1 MSPNTT
7 NTTNP
12 PDTKY
17 LAHPKT
23 ESSKKS
29 QKKSSNHIEMYH
41 FDQKRKT
48 KRLSVGDERL
58 LYYKNRKRKI
68 YNNNNKRK
76 IKVTISNKPIVFS
89 ALFKVIVSQ
98 VSFSDTTYLHM
109 FEI

>member
-17 LAHPKT
+17 LAQPKT
-23 ESSKKS
+23 ESSRKITKS
-29 QKKSSNHIEMYH
+29 NSSNHIEMYH

-58 LYYKNRKRKI
+58 LYYKNKNRNRKI
-68 YNNNNKRK
+68 YNNNKRK
-76 IKVTISNKPIVFS
+76 IKVTISKSKKTYPVFS
-89 ALFKVIVSQ
+89 F
-98 VSFSDTTYLHM
+98 
-109 FEI
+109 

>member
-17 LAHPKT
+17 LAQQQKT
-23 ESSKKS
+23 ESSKKITKS
-29 QKKSSNHIEMYH
+29 NSSNHIEMYH

-58 LYYKNRKRKI
+58 LYYKNRKI
-68 YNNNNKRK
+68 YNNNKRK
-76 IKVTISNKPIVFS
+76 IKVTISKKLV
-89 ALFKVIVSQ
+89 
-98 VSFSDTTYLHM
+98 
-109 FEI
+109 

>member
-1 MSPNTT
+1 
-7 NTTNP
+7 
-12 PDTKY
+12 
-17 LAHPKT
+17 
-23 ESSKKS
+23 
-29 QKKSSNHIEMYH
+29 MYH

-76 IKVTISNKPIVFS
+76 IKVTISNIPTVFS
-89 ALFKVIVSQ
+89 VLFKVIVSQ

>member
-17 LAHPKT
+17 LAQPKNRIVK
-23 ESSKKS
+23 KKS
-29 QKKSSNHIEMYH
+29 QKTNSSNHIEMYH

-58 LYYKNRKRKI
+58 LYYKNRNRKI
-68 YNNNNKRK
+68 YNNNKRK
-76 IKVTISNKPIVFS
+76 IKVTISK
-89 ALFKVIVSQ
+89 K
-98 VSFSDTTYLHM
+98 TTLLV
-109 FEI
+109 